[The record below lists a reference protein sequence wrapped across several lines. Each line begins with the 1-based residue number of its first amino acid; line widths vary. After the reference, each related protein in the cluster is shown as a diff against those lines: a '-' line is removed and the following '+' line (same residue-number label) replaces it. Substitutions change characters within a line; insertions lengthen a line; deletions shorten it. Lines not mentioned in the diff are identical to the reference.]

1 MRTPAIALLRGDEI
15 APYLDALAA
24 LRVAVF
30 RDWPYLYDG
39 DMAYERNY
47 LRAYQAPG
55 ALVVGAFDG
64 DEMIGAATAAPMEH
78 HAEDFAA
85 AFAGEDLTG
94 IYYLAESVLLPAYR
108 GRGLGHRFFDARE
121 AEARRLGR
129 GRAVFCSVIR
139 PRDHPARPEAAR
151 SHDLFWRGRGYAPLP
166 GRIARF
172 SWRDLGAPDE
182 TEKPLQFWGRD
193 L

>member
-1 MRTPAIALLRGDEI
+1 MRIEVLRGEAI
-15 APYLDALAA
+15 VPHLDALAA
-24 LRVAVF
+24 LRISVF

-39 DMAYERNY
+39 DTDYERGY
-47 LRAYQAPG
+47 LRAYRAPG

-64 DEMIGAATAAPMEH
+64 PEMVGAATAAQMEQ

-85 AFAGEDLTG
+85 ARAGEDLTG

-121 AEARRLGR
+121 AEARALGR

-139 PRDHPARPEAAR
+139 PEDHPARPEGAR
-151 SHDLFWRGRGYAPLP
+151 THDAFWRGRGYAPLP
-166 GRIARF
+166 GKVAHF
-172 SWRDLGAPDE
+172 SWRDLGEAKA